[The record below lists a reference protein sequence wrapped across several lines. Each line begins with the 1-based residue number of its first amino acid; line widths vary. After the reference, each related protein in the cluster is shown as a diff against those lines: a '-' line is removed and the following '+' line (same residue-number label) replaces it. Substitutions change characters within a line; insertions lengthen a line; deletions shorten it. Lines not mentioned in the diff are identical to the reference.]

1 MTTVSTDY
9 LADAIGEL
17 KQAAQ
22 EALEAQTV
30 EDFEAIERKLS
41 ETDTLFR
48 EAQQAMWVKE
58 AQATLKRLER
68 NEPLG
73 ESDQTVLRAFLI
85 SDAASYLALEN
96 DYNDWLNEFERLIGD
111 LEKRVRT
118 MTRET
123 IADARGVLKDAIR
136 LTPDIRNYLDE
147 RTRVAR
153 CEAALKNLDRPSRE
167 TLAKLLAEQLRN
179 SKR

>member
-9 LADAIGEL
+9 LADAIQDL

-30 EDFEAIERKLS
+30 EEFEAIERRLA
-41 ETDTLFR
+41 ETDVLFR
-48 EAQQAMWVKE
+48 EAQQAMWVSE

-73 ESDQTVLRAFLI
+73 EIDHSVLRAFLI
-85 SDAASYLALEN
+85 SDATSYLSLEN

-111 LEKRVRT
+111 LEKRVR
-118 MTRET
+118 MVTRES
-123 IADARGVLKDAIR
+123 IADVRGVLKDAIR

-153 CEAALKNLDRPSRE
+153 CEAALKDLDRSSRE
-167 TLAKLLAEQLRN
+167 VLAKLLTEQLR
-179 SKR
+179 SAKR